1 MSFITKIKEIREKN
15 EKIKQSY
22 DVLIERPK
30 INPLIKLFFIC
41 IKNFQLIIRNKISS
55 LIFIFGPLLIIFL
68 VALSFNNSTLY
79 DLNIATYSESYSSI
93 SEGIVTNLTD
103 SQYNVVK
110 LGSQDECIDA
120 VKFDDFQVCVI
131 FPPNMILD
139 NSANNII
146 DIYVDN
152 SRINIANLIANQI
165 SSKVNIEASELS
177 TEIVTQILT
186 VLDSVNTEAIQAQA
200 VVDNL
205 QSYNSQLKSTTSTAT
220 SEANGM
226 DFSFS
231 SLDTSNIDSEISSI
245 TSENN
250 LSSSVFSTLNSYIN
264 TIESAYNSATSKLTT
279 AQSTTDTVN
288 TYLGAISTD
297 LSKEEE
303 KITSVDES
311 LTSIQTQINT
321 IKITNVDNIVSPI
334 KTSIEPI
341 SSSNSYL
348 LYLLPAI
355 LVLLVMFVSLLM
367 SSSSIISE
375 RASTSHFR
383 NYITPTS
390 NLLPLIGEF
399 ISNGLIIA
407 FQITAMLT
415 LLYFFFDDLS
425 WKLFAFSGIVLFMI
439 ASIFIFIGMIIGYLF
454 NTKQSVTLA
463 SISVAIILF
472 FFSNTLLPLEIMSSA
487 TRKIFLYNPFVMG
500 ESILKKM
507 LLFGSSLSEIAFYMY
522 VLSGIILVCM
532 IGAILA
538 MEISR
543 NSQI

>member
-1 MSFITKIKEIREKN
+1 MSFITKIKENRA
-15 EKIKQSY
+15 KIKENY
-22 DVLIERPK
+22 DVFIERPRL
-30 INPLIKLFFIC
+30 NPLTKLLYIC

-79 DLNIATYSESYSSI
+79 DLNIATYSETYSSI
-93 SEGIVTNLTD
+93 SEGIVTNLSD
-103 SQYNVVK
+103 SQYNVVE
-110 LGSQDECIDA
+110 LTSQEECIDS
-120 VKFDDFQVCVI
+120 VKFDDFQVCII
-131 FPPNMILD
+131 FPSNMILD

-152 SRINIANLIANQI
+152 SRINIANLIAGQI
-165 SSKVNIEASELS
+165 SSKVSVEASELS

-186 VLDSVNTEAIQAQA
+186 VLDSVNTETAQAAA

-205 QSYNSQLKSTTSTAT
+205 QSYNTQLQSSTSSAT
-220 SEANGM
+220 SEASG
-226 DFSFS
+226 
-231 SLDTSNIDSEISSI
+231 LDLSYTTVDTTTIDTEISSI
-245 TSENN
+245 ISGNN
-250 LSSSVFSTLNSYIN
+250 ISSSTFTTLNTYID
-264 TIESAYNSATSKLTT
+264 SLQDAYSSATSKLST
-279 AQSTTDTVN
+279 AEASTTTVN
-288 TYLGAISTD
+288 TYLGSISTN
-297 LSKEEE
+297 LANEEE
-303 KITSVDES
+303 KITSVDTS
-311 LTSIQTQINT
+311 LTLIQSQIDT

-334 KTSIEPI
+334 KTSVEPI
-341 SSSNSYL
+341 SSSSSYL

-390 NLLPLIGEF
+390 SLLPLIGEF
-399 ISNGLIIA
+399 ISNGIIIG
-407 FQITAMLT
+407 FQIVAMLT

-454 NTKQSVTLA
+454 NTKQSVSLA
-463 SISVAIILF
+463 SISLAIILF

-487 TRKIFLYNPFVMG
+487 TRKILLYNPFVIG
-500 ESILKKM
+500 ESIIKKM
-507 LLFGSSLSEIAFYMY
+507 LLFGSGLGEIAFYMY
-522 VLSGIILVCM
+522 VLGGIIFVTM

-538 MEISR
+538 MRLSR
-543 NSQI
+543 HSQI

>member
-1 MSFITKIKEIREKN
+1 MSFITKIKEKH
-15 EKIKQSY
+15 EKIKQNY

-30 INPLIKLFFIC
+30 LNPLVKLFYIC

-79 DLNIATYSESYSSI
+79 DLNIATYSETYSSI
-93 SEGIVTNLTD
+93 SDGIVTNLSD

-110 LGSQDECIDA
+110 LDSQDECIDA
-120 VKFDDFQVCVI
+120 VKFDDFQVCIV
-131 FPPNMILD
+131 FPSNMILD

-146 DIYVDN
+146 NIHVDN
-152 SRINIANLIANQI
+152 SRINIANLIASQI
-165 SSKVNIEASELS
+165 SSKVSVEASELS

-186 VLDSVNTEAIQAQA
+186 VLDNVNTETAQAAA

-205 QSYNSQLKSTTSTAT
+205 QTYNSQLQSSTSSAT
-220 SEANGM
+220 TEAGAM
-226 DFSFS
+226 DFTFS
-231 SLDTSNIDSEISSI
+231 SLDTTNIDSEISSI
-245 TSENN
+245 TSQNN
-250 LSSSVFSTLNSYIN
+250 LSSSVFSTLNSYIDSL
-264 TIESAYNSATSKLTT
+264 ESTYSSATDKLTT
-279 AQSTTDTVN
+279 AQTSTESVN
-288 TYLGAISTD
+288 TYLGAINTD
-297 LSKEEE
+297 LTKEEE

-311 LTSIQTQINT
+311 LTSIQTEIDT
-321 IKITNVDNIVSPI
+321 IKITNVENIVSPI
-334 KTSIEPI
+334 KTSVEPI
-341 SSSNSYL
+341 SSSSSYL

-375 RASTSHFR
+375 RTSTSHFR

-390 NLLPLIGEF
+390 SMLPLIGEF
-399 ISNGLIIA
+399 ISNGIIIA
-407 FQITAMLT
+407 FQIAAMLT

-425 WKLFAFSGIVLFMI
+425 WKLFLFAGIVLFMI
-439 ASIFIFIGMIIGYLF
+439 ASIFIFLGMIIGYLF

-487 TRKIFLYNPFVMG
+487 TRKILLYNPFVMG

-507 LLFGSSLSEIAFYMY
+507 LLFGSSLGEIAFYMY
-522 VLSGIILVCM
+522 VLGGIIIVSL

-538 MEISR
+538 MELSR
-543 NSQI
+543 HTQI